1 MKTLVKIA
9 KTVQGHFALFTVAVA
24 VLAFFVPQT
33 FLWAAKGMNI
43 GMIVVMFGM
52 SLTMEFNDFK
62 QLVMRP
68 KAVLIG
74 LASVFLIS
82 SGVTFVVV
90 KMLGL
95 PAGLAIGLLLCG
107 ATPGGVIT
115 NVLTYIADG
124 DVPLSVGLT
133 SLGTLIAPIVTPAM
147 AFLLVG
153 RMTQVDGLGMIK
165 SMLINVVLPLVVGLT
180 IKALFKKAAT
190 KISEVSPLFSLI
202 ALAFVVGII
211 VSTNKD
217 KLLQV
222 LSVKLLVAVL
232 LFILLPT
239 AIGFLLARLFKI
251 GTPQGRA
258 IGIEVGFKNSI
269 LASIIAADV
278 FSEFPEAALPGI
290 VIAMVAAVVGPI
302 LGNFWAKSG
311 GGIRAQAAKQETKKN
326 ATL

>member
-1 MKTLVKIA
+1 MKMLVKIA
-9 KTVQGHFALFTVAVA
+9 KTVQGHFALFTIAVA
-24 VLAFFVPQT
+24 ALAFFVPQT

-52 SLTMEFNDFK
+52 SLTMEFSDFK
-62 QLVMRP
+62 QLVVRP
-68 KAVLIG
+68 KAMLMG
-74 LASVFLIS
+74 LACVFLIS
-82 SGVTFVVV
+82 SGVTFLVANI
-90 KMLGL
+90 LGL
-95 PAGLAIGLLLCG
+95 PAGLVIGLLLCG

-133 SLGTLIAPIVTPAM
+133 SVGTLIAPIVTPAM
-147 AFLLVG
+147 AYLLVG

-190 KISEVSPLFSLI
+190 KISEFSPLFSLI

-217 KLLQV
+217 KLLAA
-222 LSVKLLVAVL
+222 LSVKLLIAVL
-232 LFILLPT
+232 LFIIVPT
-239 AIGFLLARLFKI
+239 AISFLLARLLKI
-251 GTPQGRA
+251 SVPQCRA

-278 FSEFPEAALPGI
+278 FREFPEAALPGI
-290 VIAMVAAVVGPI
+290 VIAVMAAVIGPI
-302 LGNFWAKSG
+302 IGNIWAKTG
-311 GGIRAQAAKQETKKN
+311 GGLRAQAATSEGEKGST
-326 ATL
+326 